1 MTIVELVGI
10 MLMLLIVVLSLVGE
24 RIVIR
29 LDRLIAMFEE
39 EERP

>member
-1 MTIVELVGI
+1 MTIILAA
-10 MLMLLIVVLSLVGE
+10 LIVVLCAVGE

-29 LDRLIAMFEE
+29 LDRLIAMFTE